1 MQIELTDDMVK
12 LVRFTILSGAL
23 FFFCQTAAQ
32 AEPASF
38 MAQANRLISQRKLS
52 EAISLYEL
60 YNKKNPGDLQAIYH
74 KLVLLDTNQ
83 KVAAIADC
91 TALIQADPQAKRFT
105 NVYTYRANAYLN
117 DDEVDKAWA
126 DINKS
131 IALKQ
136 ESPVRYIVSY
146 RLHQTR
152 SEFKEAQADIDH
164 LLSQAKDGGHRSY
177 FYKIRALN
185 YESLKM
191 WDKALSDWTSAIKE
205 NPRDASNLRERA
217 RLFESRQMW
226 EQAIKDYSGMIKI
239 DAQDELAYERRGKV
253 NFKVGRYK
261 DSASDLSTALRLDP
275 VPAATTYEARAAA
288 YEKLGEKA
296 LAQKDRE
303 SARKTRDR
311 Y

>member
-1 MQIELTDDMVK
+1 MSKPILLITALT
-12 LVRFTILSGAL
+12 GAI
-23 FFFCQTAAQ
+23 FICCQTTIK
-32 AEPASF
+32 AEPSALS
-38 MAQANRLISQRKLS
+38 AQVNRLISQRKLS

-60 YNKKNPGDLQAIYH
+60 YNKKNPADLQAIYH

-83 KVAAIADC
+83 KVATIADC
-91 TALIQADPQAKRFT
+91 NVLIQADPQAKRFT

-131 IALKQ
+131 ISLKQ
-136 ESPVRYIVSY
+136 ESPMRYIVSY

-152 SEFKEAQADIDH
+152 GEFKEAQADIDH
-164 LLSQAKDGGHRSY
+164 LLSQAQEGGQRSY

-191 WDKALSDWTSAIKE
+191 WDKALADWTSAIKE
-205 NPRDASNLRERA
+205 NPRDAANLRERA
-217 RLFESRQMW
+217 RLFEARQKW
-226 EQAIKDYSGMIKI
+226 EQAINDYSSMIKI

-253 NFKVGRYK
+253 NFKAGRFK